1 MMISCCRSSSI
12 LLVALLLPVVEGFR
26 SASPLVS
33 VGQQQQ
39 QQQQQYQHQQDRQR
53 QRRSVVGPL
62 FATGGNW
69 NDLTTK
75 LLTTPTN
82 AGGGSATATTE
93 GISTVI
99 GTIQALLQQYIDKG
113 QLVLQHLNELFV
125 SIVSS
130 LTSLIPSSN
139 INFDTVSSIQPL
151 LDQFKQAVVS
161 IGILSNDDA
170 MKVIQSINTAF
181 SVLNTPE
188 SILVSA
194 ILSYV
199 VINSVMT
206 WSDSPPPGRPYPK
219 GKYDPIAARIYF
231 DSRPLQVL
239 ARSVTIT
246 VKSLSFALKLAQDK
260 FIGGENTWQ
269 KNQEQRGL
277 ELAQLLTELG
287 PTFIKS
293 KSQYQINRNKI
304 ISTHTHNKKQSCTLM
319 FQFPFLFLTQHVSF
333 FVLFVSSFVFNLHTN
348 QPPCKTKTQSVN
360 HYQFVLISY
369 HRPILRVCPPYKIMF
384 LLLIQPPP

>member
-1 MMISCCRSSSI
+1 
-12 LLVALLLPVVEGFR
+12 VALLLPAVVEGFR

-39 QQQQQYQHQQDRQR
+39 QQQQHQDRQQR
-53 QRRSVVGPL
+53 QRRSGVGPL

-82 AGGGSATATTE
+82 AASGGGTATATTE
-93 GISTVI
+93 GVSTLI
-99 GTIQALLQQYIDKG
+99 DTIQSLLQHSLDQG
-113 QLVLQHLNELFV
+113 QLVLQHMNELFV
-125 SIVSS
+125 SLVSS
-130 LTSLIPSSN
+130 LTAIIPSSN

-188 SILVSA
+188 SIVVSA

-219 GKYDPIAARIYF
+219 GKYDPISARIYF

-246 VKSLSFALKLAQDK
+246 VKSLSFAMKLAQDK
-260 FIGGENTWQ
+260 FIGGEETWQ

-293 KSQYQINRNKI
+293 KFQYQIKSI
-304 ISTHTHNKKQSCTLM
+304 EIK
-319 FQFPFLFLTQHVSF
+319 
-333 FVLFVSSFVFNLHTN
+333 
-348 QPPCKTKTQSVN
+348 
-360 HYQFVLISY
+360 
-369 HRPILRVCPPYKIMF
+369 
-384 LLLIQPPP
+384 

>member
-1 MMISCCRSSSI
+1 M
-12 LLVALLLPVVEGFR
+12 
-26 SASPLVS
+26 
-33 VGQQQQ
+33 
-39 QQQQQYQHQQDRQR
+39 
-53 QRRSVVGPL
+53 
-62 FATGGNW
+62 
-69 NDLTTK
+69 
-75 LLTTPTN
+75 
-82 AGGGSATATTE
+82 
-93 GISTVI
+93 
-99 GTIQALLQQYIDKG
+99 
-113 QLVLQHLNELFV
+113 NELFV

-130 LTSLIPSSN
+130 VTSIIPSSN

-151 LDQFKQAVVS
+151 LDQFKEAVVS

-246 VKSLSFALKLAQDK
+246 VKSLSFAMKLAQDK
-260 FIGGENTWQ
+260 FIGGEETWQ

-293 KSQYQINRNKI
+293 K
-304 ISTHTHNKKQSCTLM
+304 
-319 FQFPFLFLTQHVSF
+319 
-333 FVLFVSSFVFNLHTN
+333 
-348 QPPCKTKTQSVN
+348 
-360 HYQFVLISY
+360 
-369 HRPILRVCPPYKIMF
+369 
-384 LLLIQPPP
+384 

>member
-1 MMISCCRSSSI
+1 MISCCRCSSI
-12 LLVALLLPVVEGFR
+12 LLVALLLPAVDGFR

-39 QQQQQYQHQQDRQR
+39 HRDRQQR

-62 FATGGNW
+62 FATGTNW

-75 LLTTPTN
+75 LLTTPHS
-82 AGGGSATATTE
+82 AGSGGGTATTD
-93 GISTVI
+93 GVSTLI
-99 GTIQALLQQYIDKG
+99 GTIQALLQHSIDQG
-113 QLVLQHLNELFV
+113 QLVLQHMNELFV

-130 LTSLIPSSN
+130 LTSIIPSSN

-151 LDQFKQAVVS
+151 LDHFKQAVVS

-194 ILSYV
+194 IISYV

-219 GKYDPIAARIYF
+219 GKYDPITARIYF

-246 VKSLSFALKLAQDK
+246 IKSLSFALKLAQDK
-260 FIGGENTWQ
+260 FIGGEETWQ

-293 KSQYQINRNKI
+293 ESTIKS
-304 ISTHTHNKKQSCTLM
+304 
-319 FQFPFLFLTQHVSF
+319 
-333 FVLFVSSFVFNLHTN
+333 N
-348 QPPCKTKTQSVN
+348 Q
-360 HYQFVLISY
+360 
-369 HRPILRVCPPYKIMF
+369 
-384 LLLIQPPP
+384 

>member
-1 MMISCCRSSSI
+1 MMISCCRCSSI
-12 LLVALLLPVVEGFR
+12 LLVALLLPAVVEGFR
-26 SASPLVS
+26 STSPLVS
-33 VGQQQQ
+33 VGQQQHQ
-39 QQQQQYQHQQDRQR
+39 QHQQQQDRQR

-82 AGGGSATATTE
+82 AGGGGGTATATTE

-113 QLVLQHLNELFV
+113 QVLLQHMNDLFV

-130 LTSLIPSSN
+130 LTSINIPSSN

-151 LDQFKQAVVS
+151 LEQFKQAVVS
-161 IGILSNDDA
+161 IGILSNEDA
-170 MKVIQSINTAF
+170 IKVIQSINTAF

-194 ILSYV
+194 IISYV

-231 DSRPLQVL
+231 DSRPFQVL
-239 ARSVTIT
+239 SRSVTIT
-246 VKSLSFALKLAQDK
+246 VKSLSFAMKLAQDK
-260 FIGGENTWQ
+260 FIGGEETWQ

-293 KSQYQINRNKI
+293 K
-304 ISTHTHNKKQSCTLM
+304 
-319 FQFPFLFLTQHVSF
+319 FQ
-333 FVLFVSSFVFNLHTN
+333 N
-348 QPPCKTKTQSVN
+348 Q
-360 HYQFVLISY
+360 
-369 HRPILRVCPPYKIMF
+369 
-384 LLLIQPPP
+384 

>member
-1 MMISCCRSSSI
+1 MMIFCCRCSSI
-12 LLVALLLPVVEGFR
+12 LLVAALLLPVAVQGFR

-33 VGQQQQ
+33 VG

-82 AGGGSATATTE
+82 AASGGGTATATTE
-93 GISTVI
+93 GISTII
-99 GTIQALLQQYIDKG
+99 GTIQSLLQHSIDQG

-130 LTSLIPSSN
+130 LTSINIPSSN

-194 ILSYV
+194 IISYV

-246 VKSLSFALKLAQDK
+246 VKSLSFAIKLAQDK
-260 FIGGENTWQ
+260 FIGGEETWQ

-293 KSQYQINRNKI
+293 KSTINRNKR
-304 ISTHTHNKKQSCTLM
+304 K
-319 FQFPFLFLTQHVSF
+319 
-333 FVLFVSSFVFNLHTN
+333 
-348 QPPCKTKTQSVN
+348 
-360 HYQFVLISY
+360 
-369 HRPILRVCPPYKIMF
+369 
-384 LLLIQPPP
+384 